1 MGFGLLLIGYFLAFV
16 PSLSNVYFFTDV
28 IGAPLMVYS
37 LMKLSAYN
45 DRFKQALPSAFIYT
59 AVTFVAAI
67 TSLLKLGIVVSSI
80 IDTVLSASVLMFHV
94 YTFTAI
100 ADMAKGAEDD
110 KLASKA
116 RRNLIIICVYYFM
129 YVAVLLFSPVMDGV
143 LKGYFNTI
151 LYFYRMVWII
161 LNLLF
166 IHSAYCRLYVEGT
179 EERYAETAQYKETRF
194 KFINKIQQ
202 GYIESQKKAN
212 AENLKMMKDTKDYVD
227 ANRHKI
233 PKKKKKNKR

>member
-28 IGAPLMVYS
+28 VGAPIMVYS
-37 LMKLSAYN
+37 LIKLSAYN
-45 DRFKQALPSAFIYT
+45 DKFKQSLPSAFIYT
-59 AVTFVAAI
+59 AVTFVAA
-67 TSLLKLGIVVSSI
+67 VSS
-80 IDTVLSASVLMFHV
+80 VLKPGAVASSLINTLLAASVLMFHV

-110 KLASKA
+110 NLAGKA
-116 RRNLIIICVYYFM
+116 RRDLVIVCIYYCL
-129 YVAVLLFSPVMDGV
+129 YIAVLLFSSAMDSV
-143 LKGYFNTI
+143 LTGYFNTI

-166 IHSAYCRLYVEGT
+166 IHSAYCRLYIEGT

-202 GYIESQKKAN
+202 GFIESQKKAN
-212 AENLKMMKDTKDYVD
+212 AENYKMIKDTKDYVD
-227 ANRHKI
+227 ANRHKL